1 MADVNVE
8 ETNALI
14 ENVLGELISKEI
26 LYEPFICL
34 KDKVMSKTYAIITTQ
49 FYIDEKIEK
58 EIEKG
63 NSAHEKGLSQINEI
77 LYLMDDCDKSTK
89 NKDKLMQL
97 IYEVYFKENTKF
109 LNVLL
114 ASRARRSLGFTD

>member
-114 ASRARRSLGFTD
+114 DSRARRSLGFTD

>member
-1 MADVNVE
+1 
-8 ETNALI
+8 
-14 ENVLGELISKEI
+14 
-26 LYEPFICL
+26 
-34 KDKVMSKTYAIITTQ
+34 MSKTYAIITTQ

>member
-1 MADVNVE
+1 
-8 ETNALI
+8 
-14 ENVLGELISKEI
+14 
-26 LYEPFICL
+26 
-34 KDKVMSKTYAIITTQ
+34 
-49 FYIDEKIEK
+49 
-58 EIEKG
+58 
-63 NSAHEKGLSQINEI
+63 
-77 LYLMDDCDKSTK
+77 MDDCDKSTK